1 MINNFKKILRDKVVL
16 NSAWMILEKLI
27 SILGL
32 IFVTS
37 YVAKYIGPVNFGKL
51 TFVTTIFIVVQSLS
65 LFGTEHIILKRVSKN
80 MISGMKLMRGTVKIR
95 HLTYFIL
102 SLITLIYLK
111 ESADNIT
118 LIFGMATAV
127 AYYFAS
133 IDIYAIYNNAMLNS
147 RINTICNIIGLVI
160 SLTVRYI
167 VVYFQLDI
175 GYLSLPIVMV
185 TLIPYLLKKIIFN
198 KINIKKAE
206 SIKNQWKYSKY
217 LFKAGFP
224 LSVSTVS
231 SIIYTRVSL
240 FFIMFICGAH
250 DLGIFSV
257 ASQLATSWMFFT
269 SAIIT
274 SYFTRIYSEKDSYKA
289 LIMASKLNG
298 VVFIAAACIICIML
312 ALGKFIIFYLYGSAY
327 RDSYYIMVLLCINTF
342 FSSMG
347 PVASKLII
355 YKSGYAY
362 LSNKMFITIF
372 IALPLTFYLTK
383 NFGITG
389 AAISSICIEFISLTL
404 LNYFFKNGLI
414 LKMQIK
420 TFSIFNYF
428 NK

>member
-1 MINNFKKILRDKVVL
+1 
-16 NSAWMILEKLI
+16 
-27 SILGL
+27 
-32 IFVTS
+32 
-37 YVAKYIGPVNFGKL
+37 
-51 TFVTTIFIVVQSLS
+51 
-65 LFGTEHIILKRVSKN
+65 
-80 MISGMKLMRGTVKIR
+80 MRGTVKIR